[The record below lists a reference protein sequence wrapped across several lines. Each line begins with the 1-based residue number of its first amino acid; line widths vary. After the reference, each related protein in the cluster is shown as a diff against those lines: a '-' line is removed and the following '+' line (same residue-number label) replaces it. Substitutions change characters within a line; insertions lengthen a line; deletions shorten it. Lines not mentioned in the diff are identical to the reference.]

1 VKIGQSVAE
10 LSRFFRDFQDGGCR
24 RLGFSKIGN
33 FKSVTCGG
41 GNMHHCAKFHQNPSN
56 RCIDYC
62 KKNLTV

>member
-41 GNMHHCAKFHQNPSN
+41 GAI
-56 RCIDYC
+56 CI
-62 KKNLTV
+62 TVLNFIKIRQTVA